1 MQIVIILSM
10 GMKQFFLFL
19 VLVLVSKIKRRALLS
34 STKEP
39 SVSTN
44 AGDLLLQLSQM
55 IQTSVI
61 PSALICFPESERQNF
76 MSE

>member
-1 MQIVIILSM
+1 M

-44 AGDLLLQLSQM
+44 AGDLQLSQM

-61 PSALICFPESERQNF
+61 PSALICFPESERQNL

>member
-1 MQIVIILSM
+1 M

-44 AGDLLLQLSQM
+44 AGDLQLSQM

>member
-44 AGDLLLQLSQM
+44 AGDLQLSQM

-61 PSALICFPESERQNF
+61 PSALICFPESERQNL

>member
-44 AGDLLLQLSQM
+44 AGDLQLSQM